1 VALHVGLTGGIGSGK
16 STVAGIFQ
24 VLGIP
29 VLNADSVAKN
39 LMNQNPAIRA
49 AIQEAFGEDIYANGL
64 LQRKK
69 LAARVFNNPYELE
82 KLNAIVHPASIEAA
96 IEWANKQTTPYC
108 VKEAAL
114 FFESGSSEGI
124 DFMIGVS
131 CPKSLR
137 IQRVMH
143 RDMVSREE
151 VLHRMQNQIEES
163 LKMRLCDAVL
173 VNNNVD
179 LLIPQVVQLHQS
191 LLLLAAQKKAAIQT
205 E

>member
-1 VALHVGLTGGIGSGK
+1 MALHVGLTGGIGSGK

-29 VLNADSVAKN
+29 VLHADEVAKK
-39 LMNQNPAIRA
+39 LMNHQPAIRA
-49 AIQEAFGEDIYANGL
+49 AIQEAFGADMYENGL

-69 LAARVFNNPYELE
+69 LAARVFNNASELE
-82 KLNAIVHPASIEAA
+82 KLNAIVHPASIAAA
-96 IEWANKQTTPYC
+96 IEWANQQTTPYC

-114 FFESGSSEGI
+114 FFESGSAEGI

-143 RDMVSREE
+143 RDQVSREE
-151 VLHRMQNQIEES
+151 VLHRMQNQLEES

-173 VNNNVD
+173 INNNID
-179 LLIPQVVQLHQS
+179 LLIPQVIQLHQT
-191 LLLLAAQKKAAIQT
+191 LLQLAAQKKSTNISA
-205 E
+205 

>member
-1 VALHVGLTGGIGSGK
+1 MALYVGLTGGIGSGK

-29 VLNADSVAKN
+29 VLNADAVAKN
-39 LMNQNPAIRA
+39 LMHQDPIIRA
-49 AIQEAFGEDIYANGL
+49 AIQEAFGADMYANGSL
-64 LQRKK
+64 DRKK
-69 LAARVFNNPYELE
+69 LAARVFNNPTDLE
-82 KLNAIVHPASIEAA
+82 KLNAIVHPASIAAA
-96 IEWANKQTTPYC
+96 IEWANKQTSPYC

-114 FFESGSSEGI
+114 FFESGAAEGI

-137 IQRVMH
+137 IQSVMH
-143 RDMVSREE
+143 RDHVSREE

-179 LLIPQVVQLHQS
+179 LLIPQVVELHQK
-191 LLLLAAQKKAAIQT
+191 LLQLATQKQVAGIIQ
-205 E
+205 